1 MFNQCDPHVYR
12 PGVKEPEGGLS
23 DEQQESSDDDMDWS
37 GNNSLFAN
45 LSIPQLD
52 GAADES
58 SGESSLCRDIL
69 RQHINVSEA
78 CLTTSSSIMSVCRYS
93 HSAY

>member
-1 MFNQCDPHVYR
+1 MKDPEDC
-12 PGVKEPEGGLS
+12 PS

-58 SGESSLCRDIL
+58 SGKFPTECWLKTF
-69 RQHINVSEA
+69 Q
-78 CLTTSSSIMSVCRYS
+78 M
-93 HSAY
+93 